1 MSIWKTP
8 MTKCKHRWVPSNFG
22 IKYRTPNHYLY
33 QCTRC
38 SKIIGTLLKEKKCQ
52 SPEPHTHSNETPT

>member
-1 MSIWKTP
+1 
-8 MTKCKHRWVPSNFG
+8 MTECKHRWEPSNFG
-22 IKYRTPNHYLY
+22 IKYRTPNHYIY

-38 SKIIGTLLKEKKCQ
+38 GLIIGTLLKENTCQ

>member
-1 MSIWKTP
+1 
-8 MTKCKHRWVPSNFG
+8 MTCKHNWIPSLFG

-38 SKIIGTLLKEKKCQ
+38 DKVIGTLLKETK
-52 SPEPHTHSNETPT
+52 